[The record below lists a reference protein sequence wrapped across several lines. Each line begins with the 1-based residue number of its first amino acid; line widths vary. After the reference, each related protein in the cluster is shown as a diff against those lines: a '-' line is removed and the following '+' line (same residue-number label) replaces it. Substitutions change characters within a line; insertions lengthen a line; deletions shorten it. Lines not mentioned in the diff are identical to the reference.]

1 MKYFSKQI
9 IAFFILLVC
18 MGVSARDGVV
28 RNAMIP
34 GAKEGAVQNNGRFT
48 PQQCAFIKQL
58 VQDAEEIFLFFGERI
73 ARFVDIADTTPY
85 RTYVAELSDR
95 LDRFESKMMQSLKTE
110 LAYTDKASVYYQ
122 GVSIVQ
128 EVLSEFL
135 GKLHDMRQVLVKYVS
150 VKDNPSEA
158 FKLANELKPH
168 IEGLIAAGTWNKL
181 STALQKVQRILQQVG
196 EPELHQKVAAVALLL
211 KKTQKDCSGVAVS
224 PTTMVTCLRKK
235 FRYNK

>member
-1 MKYFSKQI
+1 MKSFSKQI
-9 IAFFILLVC
+9 IAFFILLMC
-18 MGVSARDGVV
+18 MGASARDDDVCSP
-28 RNAMIP
+28 MIP
-34 GAKEGAVQNNGRFT
+34 GAKDGAAQDGGRFA
-48 PQQCAFIKQL
+48 PQQRAYIRQLIK
-58 VQDAEEIFLFFGERI
+58 DTEEIFLFFGDRI
-73 ARFVDIADTTPY
+73 ERFVDISDTTPY

-95 LDRFESKMMQSLKTE
+95 LDRFEAKMMQSLKTE
-110 LAYTDKASVYYQ
+110 LANADKASAYYQ
-122 GVSIVQ
+122 GLSIVQ

-168 IEGLIAAGTWNKL
+168 LEGLIAAGTWNKL
-181 STALQKVQRILQQVG
+181 STALQKVQRIFQQVG
-196 EPELHQKVAAVALLL
+196 EPELHQKVAAVTLLL

-224 PTTMVTCLRKK
+224 PTTVVTCLRKK